1 MATMEEYIR
10 GLEQSASRVS
20 ALESKLASL
29 QSQML
34 KQNEGMKKASKEVT
48 KYEGLFTKL
57 GNKIETFMS
66 DTTNPV
72 RNFARRIVYSFRGAY
87 SALNKLNVT
96 FRTTGK
102 IWDNTIGKVIS
113 RTPVLGSIMGKVKGP
128 KKSIMDMASDYGSYI
143 QESGISATEG
153 FLRLGGRKTRERG
166 AARRAA
172 IAGVFRKATGKDTTM
187 NFANFFEQIEKN
199 GDVLVNHSRK
209 MAWIRKSGKTILT
222 VFKIASRVLLKAM
235 MFMIMTT
242 AAIIGIVALG
252 KILYNFLQGF
262 ADGVFT
268 VFSGFYED
276 LKETFSVVW
285 EGVQGIFGFLFGD
298 TSFEEMIFGV
308 LDSAYAL
315 LKLSINFSLRIL
327 GAFIV
332 GLYKG
337 LEVLFLKGLQ
347 IFKGL
352 GLKAKIGVIVGA
364 IVAVVA
370 FLFGFP
376 ILMPALILGALYMF
390 GKWFINKFDILAN
403 GGTVS
408 SPLQIVGERGPE
420 IASLPRGSRVFSNTQ
435 SKKMVSN
442 AGTQINNYITINA
455 RDTSD
460 GEMRRIA
467 GKISTMV
474 NNKINRTTSS
484 RTMG

>member
-10 GLEQSASRVS
+10 GLEQIASRVP

-34 KQNEGMKKASKEVT
+34 KQTEGMKKASKEVI

-72 RNFARRIVYSFRGAY
+72 IGFSRRIVYSFRGAY

-113 RTPVLGSIMGKVKGP
+113 RTPVLGSIMGNVKGP
-128 KKSIMDMASDYGSYI
+128 KKGMMDSLREYGDYI
-143 QESGISATEG
+143 NQPGISMTEG
-153 FLRLGGRKTRERG
+153 FFRLGGRKTRERG
-166 AARRAA
+166 AARREA
-172 IAGVFRKATGKDTTM
+172 IRNIGRSLFPNITGRKAVSDATDFASLFGAVDNIQKSQTNFRKFVAPIFKPHKLIIG
-187 NFANFFEQIEKN
+187 
-199 GDVLVNHSRK
+199 
-209 MAWIRKSGKTILT
+209 
-222 VFKIASRVLLKAM
+222 VFKIASRVLIKAM

-242 AAIIGIVALG
+242 AENIGIVALG

-276 LKETFSVVW
+276 LKETFGVVW
-285 EGVQGIFGFLFGD
+285 EGIQGIFGFLFGD

-337 LEVLFLKGLQ
+337 LEVLF
-347 IFKGL
+347 
-352 GLKAKIGVIVGA
+352 
-364 IVAVVA
+364 
-370 FLFGFP
+370 
-376 ILMPALILGALYMF
+376 
-390 GKWFINKFDILAN
+390 
-403 GGTVS
+403 
-408 SPLQIVGERGPE
+408 
-420 IASLPRGSRVFSNTQ
+420 
-435 SKKMVSN
+435 
-442 AGTQINNYITINA
+442 
-455 RDTSD
+455 
-460 GEMRRIA
+460 
-467 GKISTMV
+467 
-474 NNKINRTTSS
+474 
-484 RTMG
+484 

>member
-10 GLEQSASRVS
+10 GLEQIASRVP

-34 KQNEGMKKASKEVT
+34 KQTEGMKKASKEVI

-72 RNFARRIVYSFRGAY
+72 IGFSRRIVYSFRGAY

-113 RTPVLGSIMGKVKGP
+113 RTPVLGSIMGNVKGP
-128 KKSIMDMASDYGSYI
+128 KKGMMDSLREYGDYI
-143 QESGISATEG
+143 NQPGISMTEG
-153 FLRLGGRKTRERG
+153 FFRLGGRKTRERG
-166 AARRAA
+166 AARREA
-172 IAGVFRKATGKDTTM
+172 IRNIGRSLFPNITGRKAVSDATDFASLFGAVDNIQKSQTNFRKFVAPIFKPHKLIIG
-187 NFANFFEQIEKN
+187 
-199 GDVLVNHSRK
+199 
-209 MAWIRKSGKTILT
+209 

-276 LKETFSVVW
+276 LKETFGVVW
-285 EGVQGIFGFLFGD
+285 EGIQGIFGFLFGD

-337 LEVLFLKGLQ
+337 LEVLF
-347 IFKGL
+347 
-352 GLKAKIGVIVGA
+352 
-364 IVAVVA
+364 
-370 FLFGFP
+370 
-376 ILMPALILGALYMF
+376 
-390 GKWFINKFDILAN
+390 
-403 GGTVS
+403 
-408 SPLQIVGERGPE
+408 
-420 IASLPRGSRVFSNTQ
+420 
-435 SKKMVSN
+435 
-442 AGTQINNYITINA
+442 
-455 RDTSD
+455 
-460 GEMRRIA
+460 
-467 GKISTMV
+467 
-474 NNKINRTTSS
+474 
-484 RTMG
+484 